1 LGSGENLQPSDNAE
15 NTYINEQSR
24 LSIFDPRIWESLD
37 NVKRGILIE
46 KGPVREMDLEFPN
59 DASNRHFSYVYYS
72 RKLSNREVVDR
83 KWLVYSKHVD
93 RVFCFCYKL
102 FRSNQC
108 NVALAND
115 GVKDWKHL
123 SEKLK
128 QHENS
133 VEHLLNMKK
142 WSDIHIRLR
151 GKTIDDQMQWEF
163 AKEKERWRQV
173 LVRIHSAVKFLA
185 KQNLTFRGTN
195 AKLYQPNN
203 GNFVA
208 NVEMIAEFD
217 PVMQEHIK
225 RIHDDEIHHH
235 YLGPTIKNGLI
246 GTLAYAV
253 KKHILKIIKGA
264 KDFSIILDCTPDV
277 SHQEQMTLIVRCVNM
292 SKAIPRVEEFFL
304 DFLKVGLLMYYR
316 MHCGLLI

>member
-1 LGSGENLQPSDNAE
+1 
-15 NTYINEQSR
+15 
-24 LSIFDPRIWESLD
+24 
-37 NVKRGILIE
+37 
-46 KGPVREMDLEFPN
+46 
-59 DASNRHFSYVYYS
+59 
-72 RKLSNREVVDR
+72 
-83 KWLVYSKHVD
+83 
-93 RVFCFCYKL
+93 
-102 FRSNQC
+102 
-108 NVALAND
+108 
-115 GVKDWKHL
+115 
-123 SEKLK
+123 
-128 QHENS
+128 
-133 VEHLLNMKK
+133 
-142 WSDIHIRLR
+142 
-151 GKTIDDQMQWEF
+151 
-163 AKEKERWRQV
+163 
-173 LVRIHSAVKFLA
+173 VKFLA
-185 KQNLTFRGTN
+185 KQNLAFRGTN